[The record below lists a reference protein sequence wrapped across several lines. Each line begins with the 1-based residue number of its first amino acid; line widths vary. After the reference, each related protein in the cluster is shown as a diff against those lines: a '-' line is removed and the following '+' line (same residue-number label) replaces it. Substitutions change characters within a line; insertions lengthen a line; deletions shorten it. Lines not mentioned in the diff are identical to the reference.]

1 MLNISYC
8 FLSSYFF
15 FSISLINTSRCNVK
29 NEIQTIFL
37 HLDVVAY

>member
-8 FLSSYFF
+8 FLSSYF